1 VWSATT
7 AVKVAANST
16 RTLTVTSENLFA
28 KADTGFSVLP
38 NGSGA
43 VTTSRYRAST
53 SAAGTVEHPGVTVT
67 TAQTTSTTAVLT
79 MVNTTNQDAWF
90 VSPANYVD
98 IPVGTPL
105 LRLAALVVTQGDSA
119 TREFVYPPDPTTTRF
134 GDQATEISGDLW
146 IQDDDTAL
154 QFATDIVVDQCVPR
168 PNLTGL
174 AIVPDPRIQ
183 LTDVVHI
190 LDPDRTGVDEY
201 VRVFGWSIVW
211 EAASDPQSAMTYDM
225 TIDGRT
231 LAAPG
236 GWIMGV
242 AGRSEI
248 GSTAYVYNGA

>member
-1 VWSATT
+1 
-7 AVKVAANST
+7 
-16 RTLTVTSENLFA
+16 
-28 KADTGFSVLP
+28 
-38 NGSGA
+38 
-43 VTTSRYRAST
+43 
-53 SAAGTVEHPGVTVT
+53 VTVT
-67 TAQTTSTTAVLT
+67 TAQTSGQTAVLT
-79 MVNTTNQDAWF
+79 MVNGTNQDAWF

-105 LRLAALVVTQGDSA
+105 LRLAALVVTQGDPA
-119 TREFVYPPDPTTTRF
+119 VREFSYPPDPTTTRF